1 MTRVAVY
8 NIKGGT
14 GKTTVT
20 LGLAGA
26 AAGMGL
32 DVLVADA
39 DPGGAAGEYLYAGVQ
54 PTDDHVRAGKNSW
67 RGVHV
72 LRTTGVLPPF
82 DGLTLIDC
90 PPSQRE
96 AAASLLQAELVIV
109 PVIPE
114 PFALRGLQKV
124 LESLPTSMPIAVVL
138 NQWRQTRA
146 VEQSI
151 VELREALGDE
161 LWEPFIPRREKVQ
174 AVQRRRRPLQVAGAR
189 GMEGV
194 VEAFDALA
202 TRMLKVTS

>member
-1 MTRVAVY
+1 MARVAVY

-96 AAASLLQAELVIV
+96 AAAALLQAELVIV

-114 PFALRGLQKV
+114 PFALRG
-124 LESLPTSMPIAVVL
+124 LPTSMPIAVVL

-151 VELREALGDE
+151 VELRDALGDE

-174 AVQRRRRPLQVAGAR
+174 AVQRRRRPLQVSGAR

>member
-1 MTRVAVY
+1 
-8 NIKGGT
+8 
-14 GKTTVT
+14 
-20 LGLAGA
+20 
-26 AAGMGL
+26 
-32 DVLVADA
+32 
-39 DPGGAAGEYLYAGVQ
+39 
-54 PTDDHVRAGKNSW
+54 
-67 RGVHV
+67 
-72 LRTTGVLPPF
+72 
-82 DGLTLIDC
+82 
-90 PPSQRE
+90 
-96 AAASLLQAELVIV
+96 VIV

-174 AVQRRRRPLQVAGAR
+174 AVQRRRRPLQVAGTR